1 MTTTVQPPVLPTPT
15 SAPRRVSTAGYWIG
29 SLITA
34 AAVIGA
40 ICWALVA
47 FLDYQHTLDRYPRMT
62 VPGFATVQVNDTA
75 TRVLYYE
82 SPRGTTTP
90 ALIDLALTVTGPSGT
105 TVPVTAYGH
114 DIRYDV
120 PRYDGHLVPHYD
132 GRIGHAVAQFHPD
145 QAGVYQIRSAAT
157 AGVTGTVAIGR
168 DFVWDVLPHAIG
180 AGALFL
186 LGGAAGVSLIV
197 VTGVRRGNARRHP
210 SA

>member
-1 MTTTVQPPVLPTPT
+1 MTTTFQPPVLPRPT
-15 SAPRRVSTAGYWIG
+15 SAARPVSAAGYWIG

-62 VPGFATVQVNDTA
+62 VPGVATVQVNDTA

-82 SPRGTTTP
+82 SSRGSTTP
-90 ALIDLALTVTGPSGT
+90 ALADLALTVTGPTGT

-120 PRYDGHLVPHYD
+120 PRYDG
-132 GRIGHAVAQFHPD
+132 RIGHAVAQFHPD
-145 QAGVYQIRSAAT
+145 QVGVYQIRSAAT
-157 AGVTGTVAIGR
+157 TGVTGTVAIGR
-168 DFVWDVLPHAIG
+168 DFVWDLVPHAIG
-180 AGALFL
+180 AGALLL

-197 VTGVRRGNARRHP
+197 VTGVRRSNARRHP
-210 SA
+210 YA